1 MANPRT
7 IKGARRC
14 GWTVTYIPPRKD
26 RSWVG
31 QLNWIAYNTKGR
43 SVNEYKYQ
51 GDGLVAFENTD
62 DVATAVLFLNANIV

>member
-14 GWTVTYIPPRKD
+14 GWTVAYIPRHKD

-31 QLNWIAYNTKGR
+31 QMNWIAHNAKGR
-43 SVNEYKYQ
+43 FVNEYKYQ